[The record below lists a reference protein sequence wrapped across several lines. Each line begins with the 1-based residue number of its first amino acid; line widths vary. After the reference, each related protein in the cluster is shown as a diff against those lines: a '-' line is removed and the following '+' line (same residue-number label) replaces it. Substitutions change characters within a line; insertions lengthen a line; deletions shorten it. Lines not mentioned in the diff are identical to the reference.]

1 MSAVDPEFASRVAEL
16 RASFDA
22 AFALAPPEAS
32 AASIG
37 LLAIRVGKDGY
48 AIRMTDLSD
57 VQAARRV
64 VPLPGGRSELIGLA
78 GIRGRLVPVY
88 SLAALLGQAETQAW
102 TWLAICGTEQPIG
115 LTFDELEG
123 YLQASPADLYA
134 AAESERSRGHVRE
147 VLRKDG
153 TTTMVVSADS
163 IVGMLRGAIDSSKR
177 RL

>member
-1 MSAVDPEFASRVAEL
+1 MSVTDEFARRVAEA

-22 AFALAPPEAS
+22 AFASSPEEAG

-57 VQAARRV
+57 VHAARKV
-64 VPLPGGRSELIGLA
+64 VPLPGTRPELLGLA

-102 TWLAICGTEQPIG
+102 TWVAICGTEQPIG
-115 LTFDELEG
+115 LTFDALDG
-123 YLQASPADLYA
+123 YLEASPADLVA
-134 AAESERSRGHVRE
+134 ARESERSQGHVRE

-153 TTTMVVSADS
+153 ATTMVVSAHS
-163 IVGMLRGAIDSSKR
+163 IVAMLHGAIDSSKR